1 MIQQLTADPRAETRP
16 PGTDAVREAVAAEI
30 AARFPRG
37 TNGLD
42 DIARYALQ
50 TPGKL
55 LRPLLVCHSAL
66 AFGADLHQVLPAAA
80 GLECAHVGSLVH
92 DDILDGDLVR
102 RGKPTVQALHGPRQ
116 AILAGSA
123 LYFTWF
129 AALADCAERGVGDRQ
144 IRQALAIQARA
155 GAEACRGAS
164 AELDLAGDMDSG
176 AAAYLAMAGRKTAA
190 LLAAACQ
197 VGAALADAPADAQA
211 SMAAYGEHLGLAFQ
225 IRDDLLPYADAD
237 GHAGK
242 PRESDLRNR
251 RPTLPVLLAL
261 DMADACDRQ
270 AIRRLFAGE
279 ADDEGTGARSVEGGV
294 ATGARSTSDTAAESP
309 DRRDAHRELRDLV
322 RRCGAAARTRDI
334 AEQHAALARA
344 ALADLPPGPHVRALE
359 GLTRAHALPQPGRP
373 SAGEP
378 ARTDESGH
386 RT

>member
-16 PGTDAVREAVAAEI
+16 PGTDAVREAVAEEI

-50 TPGKL
+50 MPGKL

-92 DDILDGDLVR
+92 DILDDDLVR
-102 RGKPTVQALHGPRQ
+102 RGKPTVQAPHGPRQ

-164 AELDLAGDMDSG
+164 AELDLAGDVDSG

-237 GHAGK
+237 GC
-242 PRESDLRNR
+242 L
-251 RPTLPVLLAL
+251 
-261 DMADACDRQ
+261 
-270 AIRRLFAGE
+270 
-279 ADDEGTGARSVEGGV
+279 
-294 ATGARSTSDTAAESP
+294 SP
-309 DRRDAHRELRDLV
+309 
-322 RRCGAAARTRDI
+322 G
-334 AEQHAALARA
+334 
-344 ALADLPPGPHVRALE
+344 
-359 GLTRAHALPQPGRP
+359 GRP
-373 SAGEP
+373 RGEP